1 MTGMESP
8 TMTAV
13 SSVLRDCWVDLYMSL
28 RERERSGGSHATVLN
43 SHTSLLHTGYVVETA
58 QGKERIQEVWEGGA
72 WICVNVC
79 VGVWVRLRE
88 IGGSLF
94 FPWSEQVGLGVTL
107 EGNTSSRTH
116 TLPKGAQI
124 TDIFWTGSW
133 LLIFCL
139 WSAWLSLVW
148 LWYNSCLGFTWT

>member
-72 WICVNVC
+72 
-79 VGVWVRLRE
+79 
-88 IGGSLF
+88 
-94 FPWSEQVGLGVTL
+94 
-107 EGNTSSRTH
+107 
-116 TLPKGAQI
+116 
-124 TDIFWTGSW
+124 
-133 LLIFCL
+133 
-139 WSAWLSLVW
+139 
-148 LWYNSCLGFTWT
+148 